1 MYVDRD
7 NTDRRR
13 WFRAFRRSLFS
24 SLEFCFYNSLKIVFL
39 GLGYLVPIVTLLISG
54 RPSWWVGSV
63 LAGAGVTA
71 AGGYSVV
78 KNGAT
83 SFRIKGELERV
94 IGRLPVEKY
103 NYRKRDH
110 IMSLATYFFP
120 MSVLLLDYS
129 HEGRVLDCL
138 CAFFII
144 PMWAKHH
151 VIARGLKKYEVVV
164 DKEMAR
170 LDPSQ
175 IREVSD
181 VSIKNLCILG
191 LKSSVIFLRSSVAL
205 FVGRSFSRF
214 MQFIHM
220 EKDASVYGSVPSS
233 SSKDS
238 LNEFS
243 SAESTEE
250 AVMRKRA
257 QSYKEVLII
266 LEQAICAG
274 ARRKGKIDGMAAFLL
289 SAAEQFANLT
299 ARQEQVGLGLVAFQA
314 VVQRYAI
321 EHNLLLEEEISES
334 LGNNVQEQ
342 DEADKRVV
350 QDASGLSK
358 LVAIAEDGSV
368 CRAHI
373 LAAKKILPE
382 PLNKADLGGIADE
395 EDEILKV
402 LTVFRDCM
410 VGTDARGITPC

>member
-1 MYVDRD
+1 MYVGRD

-24 SLEFCFYNSLKIVFL
+24 SLEVCFYNSLKVLFL
-39 GLGYLVPIVTLLISG
+39 GLGYLVPIATLLISG
-54 RPSWWVGSV
+54 RPSWRVGSV

-71 AGGYSVV
+71 VSGYSVV

-83 SFRIKGELERV
+83 SSRIKGKLGRV
-94 IGRLPVEKY
+94 IGRLPVEKN

-110 IMSLATYFFP
+110 IMSLATYFLP
-120 MSVLLLDYS
+120 MSVLLLDYL
-129 HEGRVLDCL
+129 HEGRVLDCP
-138 CAFFII
+138 CAFFIV

-151 VIARGLKKYEVVV
+151 IIARGLKKYEVVV

-175 IREVSD
+175 IREVSE
-181 VSIKNLCILG
+181 VSIKSLCILG
-191 LKSSVIFLRSSVAL
+191 LKSSVKFLHSRVAL
-205 FVGRSFSRF
+205 SVDRSFSRF

-233 SSKDS
+233 NSGSSLSD
-238 LNEFS
+238 LY

-250 AVMRKRA
+250 AVMRRRA
-257 QSYKEVLII
+257 QSYKEVLIE
-266 LEQAICAG
+266 LERA
-274 ARRKGKIDGMAAFLL
+274 ARMVTHYKEKIDGMAAFLL
-289 SAAEQFANLT
+289 SASEQFANLT

-314 VVQRYAI
+314 MVQRYAI

-350 QDASGLSK
+350 QDVSGLSK

-373 LAAKKILPE
+373 LVAKKILPE
-382 PLNKADLGGIADE
+382 PLNKVDLGGIADE
-395 EDEILKV
+395 EDKILKA
-402 LTVFRDCM
+402 LTAFRDCM
-410 VGTDARGITPC
+410 VGADARGITPC